1 MAWTY
6 PISWTKG
13 ALITVADL
21 NTYLRDNMK
30 DIYTVIAVQTETL
43 LKNNSAAFSD
53 LVGMSFSVLSGEV
66 WSFHAWSYWNSGT
79 TPDAKWTVTAPAAS
93 TGRFGLAGGGIPL
106 TAGNETTFGN
116 SIAITSSGSS
126 NQLVNLAAYIT
137 AGANGTIQL
146 QAAQNTATAADSNW
160 YLNSFIIA
168 HRVSA

>member
-30 DIYTVIAVQTETL
+30 DVYTVIGVQTATL

>member
-1 MAWTY
+1 MAWTH
-6 PISWTKG
+6 PINYAKG
-13 ALITVADL
+13 ALIDPTHL

-43 LKNNSAAFSD
+43 LKNNNASFSN

-66 WSFHAWSYWNSGT
+66 WSFHAWSYWNSGSVA
-79 TPDAKWTVTAPAAS
+79 DAKWTVTAPAAS
-93 TGRFGLAGGGIPL
+93 TGRFGLAGGGQAL
-106 TAGNETTFGN
+106 TAANETTFGN
-116 SIAITSSGSS
+116 PIAIASSGSS